1 MKNQCRS
8 ENYPLGCW
16 TMAWGAYKVVK
27 NHAKAQSGYELGQN
41 NPC

>member
-16 TMAWGAYKVVK
+16 TMAWAAYTAVK
-27 NHAKAQSGYELGQN
+27 YHALAQEYYEDGQN
-41 NPC
+41 YPC